1 MLKPQNTGRIEHR
14 ANMKRTGMDVSE
26 HAEAKFC
33 VERIILDELK
43 LEEVAQRQ
51 TEIQGPSIKEKICN
65 SIR

>member
-1 MLKPQNTGRIEHR
+1 M
-14 ANMKRTGMDVSE
+14 NMERTGMGVSE

-51 TEIQGPSIKEKICN
+51 TEIQGPAIKEKICN

>member
-1 MLKPQNTGRIEHR
+1 M
-14 ANMKRTGMDVSE
+14 NMNRTGMGFSE
-26 HAEAKFC
+26 HGAKFC

-51 TEIQGPSIKEKICN
+51 TEIHSPSIKKKICD

>member
-1 MLKPQNTGRIEHR
+1 MKPSNTGRMEHTM
-14 ANMKRTGMDVSE
+14 NMQRTGMGVSE
-26 HAEAKFC
+26 HAGAKFC